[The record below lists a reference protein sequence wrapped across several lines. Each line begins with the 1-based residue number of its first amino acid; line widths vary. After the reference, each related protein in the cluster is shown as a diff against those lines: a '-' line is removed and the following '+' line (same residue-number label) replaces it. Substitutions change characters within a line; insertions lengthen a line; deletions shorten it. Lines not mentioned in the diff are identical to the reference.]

1 MTRNY
6 GRRRMSDLLQDVS
19 TLTLKHQE
27 MLSAWRKKAT
37 VSKPTKGRRL
47 RKLSFVSFPDI
58 TLHS

>member
-1 MTRNY
+1 
-6 GRRRMSDLLQDVS
+6 MSDLLQDVS